1 MPVTATLAKEPKTSG
16 QGELF
21 SQVKGAVDMTSTRK
35 IGSLSNNDGNV
46 NVNGNENLTQKVNS
60 RCFKLHRPYSKSF
73 NL

>member
-21 SQVKGAVDMTSTRK
+21 SQVKGAVDMTSTREK
-35 IGSLSNNDGNV
+35 GSLSNDD
-46 NVNGNENLTQKVNS
+46 GNENLTQKVNS